1 MKSKISTFISLS
13 MLLAVSFAS
22 EQRIAS
28 LGGNAGFWAEDDQ
41 NIYMFPATINNF
53 NIAQID
59 GMVKMQKHLSYL
71 VKVQSMA
78 FSWTKVQII
87 CLMLHMVLVHG
98 VCF

>member
-13 MLLAVSFAS
+13 LLLAVSFAS

-59 GMVKMQKHLSYL
+59 GNGENAKASFLFGKVK
-71 VKVQSMA
+71 SMA

>member
-13 MLLAVSFAS
+13 LLFAVSFAS

-41 NIYMFPATINNF
+41 NIYMFPSSMHNF

-59 GMVKMQKHLSYL
+59 GDGENMKA
-71 VKVQSMA
+71 A
-78 FSWTKVQII
+78 FLFGEGTKYGFF
-87 CLMLHMVLVHG
+87 MNEST
-98 VCF
+98 FNFN

>member
-1 MKSKISTFISLS
+1 MKIKISAFISLS
-13 MLLAVSFAS
+13 MLLAISFAS

-59 GMVKMQKHLSYL
+59 GNGENAKASFLFGEGTKYGFFMDQSSNLSL
-71 VKVQSMA
+71 
-78 FSWTKVQII
+78 IHI
-87 CLMLHMVLVHG
+87 
-98 VCF
+98 

>member
-59 GMVKMQKHLSYL
+59 GNGENAKASFL
-71 VKVQSMA
+71 
-78 FSWTKVQII
+78 FW
-87 CLMLHMVLVHG
+87 
-98 VCF
+98 

>member
-53 NIAQID
+53 NIA
-59 GMVKMQKHLSYL
+59 
-71 VKVQSMA
+71 
-78 FSWTKVQII
+78 
-87 CLMLHMVLVHG
+87 
-98 VCF
+98 